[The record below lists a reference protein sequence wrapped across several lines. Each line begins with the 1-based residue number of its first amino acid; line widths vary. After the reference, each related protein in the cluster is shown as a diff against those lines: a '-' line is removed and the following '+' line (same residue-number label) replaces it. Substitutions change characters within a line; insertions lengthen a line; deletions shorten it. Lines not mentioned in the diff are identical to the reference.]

1 MPVETVAYSEA
12 VSDAIELQDLS
23 KRYGAVQALDGVDLS
38 VGEGEVFGSRP
49 NGAGKTTAIRILF
62 DLIRPS
68 GGRASVLGIDCQRD
82 GPRAREAMGYL
93 PGELRLYDG
102 LKGSEIIDLF
112 ASLRP
117 AQPDRQFL
125 QELCERL
132 ALDPSRLAG
141 SYSRGNKQKL
151 GLILAMM
158 HRPRVLIL
166 DEPTS
171 GLDPLVQEEVARLLL
186 EHAAEGRTVFLSSHI
201 LPEVERMCHRVGF
214 IRSGRIVAVEDVG
227 ELKGRALH
235 LVEVTF
241 ARDVPSDEFD
251 LPGIRIVRHDG
262 SVVHF
267 EVRSN
272 LDALLKAIARH
283 TVEDLRTEQA
293 SLEDI
298 FLAYYSEHP
307 AVSQEV
313 ARL

>member
-1 MPVETVAYSEA
+1 VGA
-12 VSDAIELQDLS
+12 AIGLQNLS
-23 KRYGAVQALDGVDLS
+23 KRYGTVQALDGVNLS
-38 VGEGEVFGSRP
+38 VEEGEVFGFLGP

-68 GGRASVLGIDCQRD
+68 GGSASVLGIDCQRD
-82 GPRAREAMGYL
+82 GPLAREAMGYL
-93 PGELRLYDG
+93 PGDLRLYEG

-117 AQPDRQFL
+117 TPLDRQFL
-125 QELCERL
+125 QELYERL
-132 ALDPSRLAG
+132 DLDPSRLVG
-141 SYSRGNKQKL
+141 SYSKGNKQKL
-151 GLILAMM
+151 GLVLAMM

-166 DEPTS
+166 DEPS
-171 GLDPLVQEEVARLLL
+171 AGLDPLVQEEVARLLL
-186 EHAAEGRTVFLSSHI
+186 EHAAGGRTVFLSSHI

-214 IRSGRIVAVEDVG
+214 IRNGRIVAVEDVG

-235 LVEVTF
+235 LLQVTF
-241 ARDVPSDEFD
+241 AGDVPSDEFV
-251 LPGIRIVRHDG
+251 LPGIRVVRHDG

-267 EVRSN
+267 EVRAN

-298 FLAYYSEHP
+298 FLAYYSEQP
-307 AVSQEV
+307 AVSMEAAQ
-313 ARL
+313 R

>member
-1 MPVETVAYSEA
+1 MSA
-12 VSDAIELQDLS
+12 AIELRDLS
-23 KRYGAVQALDGVDLS
+23 KRYGPVQALDGVNLS
-38 VGEGEVFGSRP
+38 VNEGEVFGFLGP

-68 GGRASVLGIDCQRD
+68 SGSARILGVDSQRD

-93 PGELRLYDG
+93 PGDLRLYEN
-102 LKGSEIIDLF
+102 LKGTALIDLF

-117 AQPDRQFL
+117 TPPDRRFL

-132 ALDPSRLAG
+132 ALDPSRMVG
-141 SYSRGNKQKL
+141 SYSKGNKQKL
-151 GLILAMM
+151 GLVLAMM
-158 HRPRVLIL
+158 HRPRVLVL

-171 GLDPLVQEEVARLLL
+171 GLDPLVQAEVARLLL
-186 EHAAEGRTVFLSSHI
+186 ELAGEGHTVFLSSHV

-214 IRSGRIVAVEDVG
+214 IRNGKMVAVEDVG

-241 ARDVPSDEFD
+241 AEDVPRGAFE
-251 LPGIRIVRHDG
+251 LPGIREVRRDG
-262 SVVHF
+262 QVVHF

-272 LDALLKAIARH
+272 LNSLLKAISRY

-298 FLAYYSEHP
+298 FLAHYAEQTE
-307 AVSQEV
+307 AAAQVSQK
-313 ARL
+313 

>member
-1 MPVETVAYSEA
+1 MSA
-12 VSDAIELQDLS
+12 AIEFSDLS
-23 KRYGAVQALDGVDLS
+23 KRYGSVQALDGVSLS
-38 VGEGEVFGSRP
+38 VGEGEVFGFLGP

-68 GGRASVLGIDCQRD
+68 GGRASVLGVDCQRE

-93 PGELRLYDG
+93 PGDLRLYEN
-102 LKGSEIIDLF
+102 LKGTALIDLF

-117 AQPDRQFL
+117 SPPDRRFL

-132 ALDPSRLAG
+132 ALDPSHVVG
-141 SYSRGNKQKL
+141 SYSKGNKQKF
-151 GLILAMM
+151 GLVLAMLY
-158 HRPRVLIL
+158 RPRVLVL

-186 EHAAEGRTVFLSSHI
+186 ELAAEGHTVFLSSHV
-201 LPEVERMCHRVGF
+201 LPEVERMCHRVAF
-214 IRSGRIVAVEDVG
+214 IRNGKLVAVEDVG

-235 LVEVTF
+235 LVEVSF
-241 ARDVPSDEFD
+241 AEAVPRGAFEM
-251 LPGIRIVRHDG
+251 PGVREVRHDG
-262 SVVHF
+262 QVVHL

-272 LDALLKAIARH
+272 LDGLLKAIARY

-298 FLAYYSEHP
+298 FLAYYAEQPEGAVEVRP
-307 AVSQEV
+307 A
-313 ARL
+313 